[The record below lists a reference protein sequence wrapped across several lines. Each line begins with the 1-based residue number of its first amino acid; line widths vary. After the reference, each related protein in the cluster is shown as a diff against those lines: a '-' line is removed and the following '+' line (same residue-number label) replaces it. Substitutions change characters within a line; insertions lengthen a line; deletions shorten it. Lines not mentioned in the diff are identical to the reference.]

1 MSAYALPGLFPPLE
15 SSLSQPSRSSYHTK
29 PETDVNIVVKDARID
44 SARLV
49 QSLASTLSSKS
60 VNASVSSRPAH
71 SYAQRRRPRS
81 LTFLDPVVP
90 STTPQEDSMQFEL
103 SIMWN
108 GRKYTA
114 IRSFSTI
121 LTLRQ
126 ELVRELGLDQSCSS
140 LSNKDMALFHHQQ
153 HHPSSSLAPKSLAIP
168 EVPRIS
174 DDDDASF
181 GGVAGVNNGVVG
193 RGFLFLQGMLRA
205 YSPKL
210 EGWLRHV
217 TSMIAPHDSPS
228 LSSFLCE
235 EWKRLRSDETF
246 DASLDSIEE
255 TEHDDMDE

>member
-1 MSAYALPGLFPPLE
+1 
-15 SSLSQPSRSSYHTK
+15 
-29 PETDVNIVVKDARID
+29 
-44 SARLV
+44 
-49 QSLASTLSSKS
+49 
-60 VNASVSSRPAH
+60 
-71 SYAQRRRPRS
+71 
-81 LTFLDPVVP
+81 
-90 STTPQEDSMQFEL
+90 MQFEL

-121 LTLRQ
+121 LKLRQ

-140 LSNKDMALFHHQQ
+140 LSTKDMSLFHHQR
-153 HHPSSSLAPKSLAIP
+153 HASSSLPPKSLAIP

-181 GGVAGVNNGVVG
+181 GGMAGVNNGVVG

-217 TSMIAPHDSPS
+217 TSLIPPHDSPS

-255 TEHDDMDE
+255 TEHDDVDE